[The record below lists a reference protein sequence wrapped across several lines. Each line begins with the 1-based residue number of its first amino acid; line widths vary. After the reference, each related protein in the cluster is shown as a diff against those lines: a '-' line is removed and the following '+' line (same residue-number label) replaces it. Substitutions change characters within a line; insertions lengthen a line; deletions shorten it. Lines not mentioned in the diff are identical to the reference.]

1 VQQVF
6 HKFSA
11 PLRVITYIDDEECPM
26 ANTTPTATSNS
37 DSNQSSSSGFL
48 QDNNGNNSA
57 IRLMCFMA
65 LITAIAFGSYTLVN
79 SKDVG
84 PVGTNLTFAF
94 LAAAFGGKVA
104 HKFAENS
111 SQ

>member
-1 VQQVF
+1 
-6 HKFSA
+6 
-11 PLRVITYIDDEECPM
+11 
-26 ANTTPTATSNS
+26 
-37 DSNQSSSSGFL
+37 
-48 QDNNGNNSA
+48 
-57 IRLMCFMA
+57 MA

>member
-6 HKFSA
+6 QKFSA

-26 ANTTPTATSNS
+26 VNTTPTATSNS
-37 DSNQSSSSGFL
+37 SSFL

-65 LITAIAFGSYTLVN
+65 LITAIGFGSYTLVN